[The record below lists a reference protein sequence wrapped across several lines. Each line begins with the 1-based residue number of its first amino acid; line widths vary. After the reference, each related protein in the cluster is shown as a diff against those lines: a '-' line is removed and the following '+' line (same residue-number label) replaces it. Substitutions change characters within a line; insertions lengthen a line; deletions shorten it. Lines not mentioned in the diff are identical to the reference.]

1 MIIKTIISSNIY
13 PYFTSSG
20 PLTSFTILAVL
31 FLVSTV
37 TLGKPLRS
45 VKKKMKPKPISLN
58 FNKIRNINSTHE
70 RNK

>member
-37 TLGKPLRS
+37 TLGKPFRS
-45 VKKKMKPKPISLN
+45 VKKKSNPKQS
-58 FNKIRNINSTHE
+58 H
-70 RNK
+70 